1 MGYFPKTQSLKFAFD
16 RSGQKHRINMSNQ
29 SSLNEQKLG
38 FLRENNPES
47 VTAPTTSNPNTV
59 KANVAEANASELDA
73 KVDDQNA
80 NEIPGNVPN
89 ISEYV
94 PYDTEKAFFD
104 ALEGSNSPKDLED
117 FDLGLF
123 DDEQLMKENEKD
135 FACTSS
141 KLMTNDTSSET
152 PEEPLQKMVDAR
164 FEKQNY
170 VVQDHDDMAIFY
182 TIKIGMVVQLS
193 ILPNLEREHS
203 VLLGLYHS
211 HPKYVDKIISGVD
224 SSEKTTPNDTPF
236 TILNIDD
243 VHYMDVKIP
252 FMKITMKAAVVKMKR
267 GVSHIPIRFLLT
279 STNVNNYGKSKDG
292 KEWHLFVMPLSEAR
306 AQNLDQNSELSQRE
320 CISSSKLRIQISK
333 ETRENKKLK
342 KQHHTQ
348 EVQWP
353 FSKTM
358 KRKRLELEYQE
369 ITQRKLQR
377 ISDEQLEIALAR
389 LKNTTDL

>member
-29 SSLNEQKLG
+29 SSLNEQQLG
-38 FLRENNPES
+38 LLRENNPES
-47 VTAPTTSNPNTV
+47 VTAPKTSNPNAV
-59 KANVAEANASELDA
+59 KPNVAEANASELDA

-141 KLMTNDTSSET
+141 QFMSDNTSSET
-152 PEEPLQKMVDAR
+152 PEEPIQKMADAR

-170 VVQDHDDMAIFY
+170 IVQDQDDMTIFY
-182 TIKIGMVVQLS
+182 TIKVGMVVQLS
-193 ILPNLEREHS
+193 ILPKFEDSGILI
-203 VLLGLYHS
+203 GIYHS

-224 SSEKTTPNDTPF
+224 SAQKPTTNDTPF
-236 TILNIDD
+236 TIFNMDD

-252 FMKITMKAAVVKMKR
+252 FMKITMKAAVVKIKS
-267 GVSHIPIRFLLT
+267 GVSRIPIKFHLT
-279 STNVNNYGKSKDG
+279 STNLNNYGQSKNG

-306 AQNLDQNSELSQRE
+306 AQNLDQNSELSLRD
-320 CISSSKLRIQISK
+320 CIPSSKLRIQISK
-333 ETRENKKLK
+333 ETRLNKKLK

-358 KRKRLELEYQE
+358 KRKRLELEHLE

-377 ISDEQLEIALAR
+377 ISDEQLEIELAR

>member
-1 MGYFPKTQSLKFAFD
+1 MECDLHFSDKSYNNIWKADK
-16 RSGQKHRINMSNQ
+16 
-29 SSLNEQKLG
+29 G

-47 VTAPTTSNPNTV
+47 VTAPTTSNPNAV
-59 KANVAEANASELDA
+59 KPNVAEANASELDA

-141 KLMTNDTSSET
+141 QFMSDDTSSET

-170 VVQDHDDMAIFY
+170 IVQDQDDMTIFY
-182 TIKIGMVVQLS
+182 TIKVGMVVQLS
-193 ILPNLEREHS
+193 ILPKFEDSGILI
-203 VLLGLYHS
+203 GIYHS

-224 SSEKTTPNDTPF
+224 SSQKPTTNDTPF
-236 TILNIDD
+236 TIFNMDD

-252 FMKITMKAAVVKMKR
+252 FMKITMKAAVVKIKS
-267 GVSHIPIRFLLT
+267 GVSRIPIKFHLT
-279 STNVNNYGKSKDG
+279 STNVNNYGQSKNG

-306 AQNLDQNSELSQRE
+306 AQNLEQNSELSQRE
-320 CISSSKLRIQISK
+320 CIPSSKLRIQISK
-333 ETRENKKLK
+333 ETRLNKKLK
-342 KQHHTQ
+342 KQHRTQ

-353 FSKTM
+353 LSKTM
-358 KRKRLELEYQE
+358 KRKRLELEYLE
-369 ITQRKLQR
+369 IKERKLQR
-377 ISDEQLEIALAR
+377 ISDEQLEIELAR
-389 LKNTTDL
+389 LKNTTDF

>member
-1 MGYFPKTQSLKFAFD
+1 
-16 RSGQKHRINMSNQ
+16 MSNQ
-29 SSLNEQKLG
+29 SSLDDQKLG

-47 VTAPTTSNPNTV
+47 VTAPTTSNPNAV
-59 KANVAEANASELDA
+59 KPNVAEANASELDA

-141 KLMTNDTSSET
+141 QFMSDNTSSET

-170 VVQDHDDMAIFY
+170 IVQDQDDMTIFY
-182 TIKIGMVVQLS
+182 TIKVGMVVQLS
-193 ILPNLEREHS
+193 ILPKFEDSGILI
-203 VLLGLYHS
+203 GIYHS

-224 SSEKTTPNDTPF
+224 SSQKPTTNDTPF
-236 TILNIDD
+236 TIFNMDD

-252 FMKITMKAAVVKMKR
+252 FMKITMKAAVVKIKS
-267 GVSHIPIRFLLT
+267 GVSRIPIKFHLT
-279 STNVNNYGKSKDG
+279 STNLNNYGQSKNG

-306 AQNLDQNSELSQRE
+306 AQNLEQNSELSQRE
-320 CISSSKLRIQISK
+320 CIPSSKLRIQISK
-333 ETRENKKLK
+333 ETRVNKKLK
-342 KQHHTQ
+342 KQHRTQ

-358 KRKRLELEYQE
+358 KRKRLELEYLE
-369 ITQRKLQR
+369 ITQRKLQH